1 VGGLFPEVFINGLFP
16 SPGVFI
22 NLLILELF
30 YARGRA
36 GRRIMR
42 LLVAGIVDDI
52 TGYGIPVRVTDSYGV
67 LLAISAGHPNL

>member
-16 SPGVFI
+16 LPGVFI

-30 YARGRA
+30 YAGGRTI
-36 GRRIMR
+36 GRIMR
-42 LLVAGIVDDI
+42 LLLAGIVDDF
-52 TGYGIPVRVTDSYGV
+52 TGYGIPVRVADPYGV